1 MDSKKL
7 QIEQLEKR
15 IKLFSEAKKHPRP
28 PTGWIKTTR
37 LALGMT
43 LQQLGAKLSI
53 TKQSVHEL
61 ESREIDGSITLKSL
75 SEAAKALDMELVY
88 GLVPIDG
95 TIGKYIEKK
104 AHQMAEEIVYRT
116 STTMKLE
123 DQGVS
128 YERIQKA
135 IEERAIIIK
144 QDLPKSLWD

>member
-15 IKLFSEAKKHPRP
+15 IKLFLEAQKHPRP
-28 PTGWIKTTR
+28 PIGWIKTTR
-37 LALGMT
+37 LAFGMT

-53 TKQSVHEL
+53 TRQSAHEL
-61 ESREIDGSITLKSL
+61 ESREKEGSITLKAL

-95 TIGKYIEKK
+95 TLEKYIEKK

-116 STTMKLE
+116 SASMKLE

-135 IEERAIIIK
+135 IEERAKIIK
-144 QDLPKSLWD
+144 HELPKSLWD